1 MIALTHTVVGAAI
14 GLLSPNIFM
23 AFIFGLFSH
32 YLLDFI
38 PHSDYILS
46 DFQKNNF
53 TPLKMQRKQK
63 KQLSKG
69 DLSPTE
75 FRKTGLI
82 KKIFNHRNI
91 LFIVDISIS
100 FIILFLILLI
110 YKDRAALIFFGFVG
124 AVLPDVLAFSR
135 KVPSLMLERVI
146 FLRTCNKFHDIF
158 HRSLSLK
165 YKKIGFVIQLFL
177 ISAILWIILT
187 FFPK

>member
-1 MIALTHTVVGAAI
+1 
-14 GLLSPNIFM
+14 
-23 AFIFGLFSH
+23 
-32 YLLDFI
+32 
-38 PHSDYILS
+38 
-46 DFQKNNF
+46 
-53 TPLKMQRKQK
+53 MQRKQK